1 MTVATT
7 EPLVG
12 AGRVGRFVRDTG
24 TMTRRNLLRLS
35 RSPQIIVFSTV
46 QPVMFV
52 LLFNFVFG
60 GSIEVEGLDYID
72 FLIPG
77 VMVQTALFGG
87 GQTGIGITQDLQK
100 GSIDR
105 FRSLPMSR
113 AAILFGRTS
122 ADALR
127 AVVPA
132 SVAISVGFLLGFRP
146 TGGPLTVVAA
156 IVISGI
162 FGHAF
167 NWVFACMGLYI
178 RDPEAVQV
186 AAFLPT
192 FPLVFAA
199 STFAPVENMPGWLQ
213 SFAAHQ
219 PVTVTVDAL
228 RAVLHGGEVTQPVLE
243 SIAWSAGITI
253 AAVVIALR
261 KFDRL

>member
-1 MTVATT
+1 VTSSTT
-7 EPLVG
+7 TPLG
-12 AGRVGRFVRDTG
+12 AADRVGSFVRDTG

-35 RSPQIIVFSTV
+35 RSPQVIVFSTI

-77 VMVQTALFGG
+77 VMVQTAMFGG
-87 GQTGIGITQDLQK
+87 GQTAVGITQDLQK

-105 FRSLPMSR
+105 FLSLPMSR

-146 TGGPLTVVAA
+146 SGGPLAVVGA
-156 IVISGI
+156 IVVSGI
-162 FGHAF
+162 LGHAF
-167 NWVFACMGLYI
+167 YWVFVCMGLYI

-213 SFAAHQ
+213 AFAAHQ

-228 RAVLHGGEVTQPVLE
+228 RAILHGGDVAEPLVQ

-253 AAVVIALR
+253 VAVAIALR
-261 KFDRL
+261 KFERL